1 MPSPVIGLTGGIGAG
16 KSTVEGLF
24 ASLGIPCV
32 DTDRIAHQLTAAGGA
47 AMPALVAQFGA
58 AIQTPEGALDRGV
71 MRQKVFAD
79 AGERQRLEAIL
90 HPLILAE
97 SRRLLASLQ
106 EAPYVLLAV
115 PLLFETPAYRNL
127 VAETL
132 LVDCEPRLQRERVMQ
147 RSGLPAVQVDAI
159 IAAQMPRAERLA
171 LADAVL
177 DNSGDLALLS
187 RQVENKH
194 RYYLQRFAAA
204 NLATPSNSVDP
215 AL

>member
-1 MPSPVIGLTGGIGAG
+1 MIGLTGGIGAG

-79 AGERQRLEAIL
+79 AAERQRLEAIL

-97 SRRLLASLQ
+97 SRRRLASLQ

>member
-1 MPSPVIGLTGGIGAG
+1 MSSPVIGLTGGIGAG
-16 KSTVEGLF
+16 KSTVEALF
-24 ASLGIPCV
+24 ARLGIPCV

-58 AIQTPEGALDRGV
+58 AILTAEGALDRAV

-90 HPLILAE
+90 HPLILSE
-97 SRRLLASLQ
+97 SRRQLALQ
-106 EAPYVLLAV
+106 QAPYVLLAV
-115 PLLFETPAYRNL
+115 PLLFETAAYRNL

-132 LVDCEPRLQRERVMQ
+132 LVDCEPQLQRERVMQ
-147 RSGLPAVQVDAI
+147 RSGLPAAQVDAI
-159 IAAQMPRAERLA
+159 IAAQMPREERRA

-187 RQVENKH
+187 LQVENKH

-204 NLATPSNSVDP
+204 NLAAPSNSVDP

>member
-79 AGERQRLEAIL
+79 AAERQRLEAIL